1 MYRIVRE
8 ENKLTGKV
16 LYYIEMQS
24 GWFSKQWTRELGL
37 TGVTGAVGAPSL
49 DGAKFKLAII
59 KAGDHIVKEIVN
71 V

>member
-16 LYYIEMQS
+16 LYYIEMQK
-24 GWFSKQWTRELGL
+24 GWFSKSWTRELGL
-37 TGVTGAVGAPSL
+37 KDVNGPVGAPSL